1 MLKNLIIS
9 TLTSIIVITMS
20 GCGEAPKPVTKQLIK
35 VQPIKIT
42 FPKVDPIT
50 EEKISLNNLNLTNFI
65 TKLSKYKRYRHV
77 SNYKSLRYYRGVRV
91 EDHKNIISISYINE
105 LIASSLHEE
114 SKATFDF
121 LYEKKDNILIF
132 QYPVSYTYIKE
143 GSFPVQPLLDSLENL
158 EADSKNIFSQLKNLS
173 LDKKYKLIGEINSD
187 FPATSIYA
195 NFKRMLGNYSYSGN
209 EKISES
215 KKQNTFNLNVKGKNV
230 PLYVEVF
237 PYREGSK
244 VKYSTVIP
252 YKISQEGSSLT
263 KQDIDD
269 IKAKITK
276 IVND

>member
-77 SNYKSLRYYRGVRV
+77 SSYKSLRYYRGVRV
-91 EDHKNIISISYINE
+91 KDHKNIISISYINE

-158 EADSKNIFSQLKNLS
+158 EADSKNIFSQLKNLL

>member
-1 MLKNLIIS
+1 MLKNIIIS
-9 TLTSIIVITMS
+9 TFISAIVIMMS
-20 GCGEAPKPVTKQLIK
+20 ACGEAPKPVTKQLIK

-50 EEKISLNNLNLTNFI
+50 EEKISLNNLNLTTFI

-77 SNYKSLRYYRGVRV
+77 SSYKSLRYYQGLKI

-121 LYEKKDNILIF
+121 LYEKQDNILIF
-132 QYPVSYTYIKE
+132 KYPVSYTYIRE
-143 GSFPVQPLLDSLENL
+143 GSFPVRPLLDSLENL

-187 FPATSIYA
+187 FPAKSIYA
-195 NFKRMLGNYSYSGN
+195 NFKRMLGNYSYREN
-209 EKISES
+209 VSES
-215 KKQNTFNLNVKGKNV
+215 KKQSTFKLTIKDQYI
-230 PLYVEVF
+230 PLHIEVF

-244 VKYSTVIP
+244 VKYSALIP
-252 YKISQEGSSLT
+252 YKISQEGSTLS
-263 KQDIDD
+263 KQDIAS
-269 IKAKITK
+269 IKEEIKK